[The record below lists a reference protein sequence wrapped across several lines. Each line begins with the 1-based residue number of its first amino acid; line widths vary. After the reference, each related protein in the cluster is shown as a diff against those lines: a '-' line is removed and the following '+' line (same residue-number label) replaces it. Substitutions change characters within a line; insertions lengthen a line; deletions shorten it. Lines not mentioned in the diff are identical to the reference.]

1 MTTGANQLTA
11 RATDTNAGGPP
22 APVGQFRS
30 FVDAFERLGYDVG
43 RLLSDIGVRRADLD
57 DPDGLIP
64 CAATGALFERALRT
78 RPLKN
83 VGLRL
88 AAETPIGAHGLL
100 DYLILTSDSVGE
112 GWKQAARY
120 LRLLTGAPF
129 VVQLRDDEDPVRVVY
144 LVDPS
149 VPTFGVEYSVALGV
163 LQIRGET
170 ENRVSFECVSFTHQP
185 DDVSEFERVL
195 GCPVRAGA
203 SWSGLAFTRDSWQ
216 MPLRRKDPILHRV
229 LQGHAE
235 SIAPRV
241 LADDGLAVDVCR
253 VLASRLANGEMEID
267 IVARQLGMSTR
278 TLQRRLAAAGLSYQE
293 LLEETRREAAE
304 RCMTNSSLSIGEI
317 AYLLGYSEPAAFH
330 RAFKRWTGVTPQAFR
345 ERQRGIDRR
354 SAHAI
359 SAQETP
365 GPPR

>member
-1 MTTGANQLTA
+1 VAGTMTARANQLTM
-11 RATDTNAGGPP
+11 RATDQIAGGPP
-22 APVGQFRS
+22 TPVGQFRA

-43 RLLSDIGVRRADLD
+43 QLLSDIGVRRTDLD

-64 CAATGALFERALRT
+64 CAATGALFERALRKK
-78 RPLKN
+78 PLKN

-88 AAETPIGAHGLL
+88 ALETPIGAHGLL

-129 VVQLRDDEDPVRVVY
+129 LVELRDDEDPVRVVY
-144 LVDPS
+144 HVDAS
-149 VPTFGVEYSVALGV
+149 VPAFGVEYSVAVGV
-163 LQIRGET
+163 LQIRAET
-170 ENRVSFECVSFTHQP
+170 EARVRFECVSFIHQP

-203 SWSGLAFTRDSWQ
+203 SWSGLAMPRESWQ

-229 LQGHAE
+229 LEGHAE
-235 SIAPRV
+235 SITPDE
-241 LADDGLAVDVCR
+241 LAMDALAVDIRR
-253 VLASRLANGEMEID
+253 VLASRLANREID
-267 IVARQLGMSTR
+267 VELVARHLGMSTR

-293 LLEETRREAAE
+293 LLDETRREAAE
-304 RCMTNSSLSIGEI
+304 RCIANSSLSIGEI

-330 RAFKRWTGVTPQAFR
+330 RAFKRWMGVTPQAFR
-345 ERQRGIDRR
+345 QRQREDRTIVR
-354 SAHAI
+354 VS
-359 SAQETP
+359 S
-365 GPPR
+365 